1 MLRVVKIKSHRCVWS
16 HSGKNVCYLNLWY
29 FLSNFFASEA
39 WKVSI
44 NRSNSA
50 LNTSLSQGWVLWC
63 EKLWCGQIAKFTS
76 SQGSLNLILTSL
88 NFCLDF
94 LFFTNLFQ
102 FTITLI
108 LIKEEHTGRES
119 WILLLFYLALNL
131 NFIATVNLPV
141 KCALKEP
148 KIARLHF
155 ICFVSFSLMDISS
168 LK

>member
-1 MLRVVKIKSHRCVWS
+1 MKIKSQLCVWS
-16 HSGKNVCYLNLWY
+16 NSGKNVCYLNLWY
-29 FLSNFFASEA
+29 FLSNFCASEA

-76 SQGSLNLILTSL
+76 SQGSVNLILTHL
-88 NFCLDF
+88 NFYFDC
-94 LFFTNLFQ
+94 LFFSKPFSIYHQ
-102 FTITLI
+102 FTTLI
-108 LIKEEHTGRES
+108 PIKEHSKRES

-141 KCALKEP
+141 KCALKGP
-148 KIARLHF
+148 KIAPLHF
-155 ICFVSFSLMDISS
+155 ICCVSFCLMEISS